1 MYMINPE
8 EIFTKLDSRG
18 IIPTVAH
25 DYDAGVDL
33 YASRHVELLRNTT
46 AKVHTDIKVNLP
58 KGTVGLVVS
67 RSGLA
72 FKSRIR
78 VFNSPGIIDCGYEGE
93 IMIMLENCSPAP
105 YYQVE
110 CGQRIAQMLIVEHQ
124 QLLCLGNNNIRGK
137 GGLGSSGK

>member
-8 EIFTKLDSRG
+8 EIFEKLNSRG

-33 YASRHVELLRNTT
+33 YASKDVGLLRNTT
-46 AKVHTDIKVNLP
+46 VKIHTGIKVSLP
-58 KGTVGLVVS
+58 KGMVGLVVS

-93 IMIMLENCSPAP
+93 VMVMLENCSPAP
-105 YYQVE
+105 YYQIVH
-110 CGQRIAQMLIVEHQ
+110 GQRIAQMLILEHQ

-137 GGLGSSGK
+137 GGLGSSGR